1 MSMTADERAN
11 ELAQRI
17 PFKTG
22 EDREWAR
29 DLIAAAIR
37 AAEREALE
45 RAAGIAKQCR
55 IERGKQA
62 AQFTPPDERAVW
74 VECKASEAARIE
86 SAIRALIPAD
96 EETTR

>member
-1 MSMTADERAN
+1 MSMTAEERA
-11 ELAQRI
+11 EKMLRSL
-17 PFKTG
+17 FG
-22 EDREWAR
+22 EGPVDVDFVAV
-29 DLIAAAIR
+29 AAIR